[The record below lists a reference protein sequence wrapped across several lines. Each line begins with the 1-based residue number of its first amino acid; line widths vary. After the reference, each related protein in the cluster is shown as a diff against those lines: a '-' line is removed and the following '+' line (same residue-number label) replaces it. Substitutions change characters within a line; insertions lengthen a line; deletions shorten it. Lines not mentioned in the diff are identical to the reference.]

1 METIQG
7 QRTKLELISYSHGS
21 IRVPLAQALNYTP
34 KITARTIN
42 EFDNLEAAMIVTT
55 YDSTDVTFD
64 YFDSDSKLVDAIFAD
79 SNPAATVVVDD
90 PSDYRRVYLMAN
102 VKALNTGKIFA
113 SILAKACVAKGAPY
127 TEPVLEEAK
136 VTRDLTGTNCIKVK
150 GSAMYY
156 QRMLASSP
164 AVSVYQQAV
173 PPNINVDLKFPG
185 SGPFTVT
192 NAKTALQFDGV
203 NYYAVVLKNG
213 VEVTTGFTM
222 TSTTFTV
229 PTSPATTDIWEAYY
243 LYADV

>member
-7 QRTKLELISYSHGS
+7 VRTKLELVSYSHGS
-21 IRVPLAQALNYTP
+21 VRVPLAQAFNYTP

-64 YFDSDSKLVDAIFAD
+64 YFDSDSNLVDAMFAD
-79 SNPAATVVVDD
+79 SSPAASIVVDD

-113 SILAKACVAKGAPY
+113 SVIAKACVAKGAPY

-136 VTRDLTGTNCIKVK
+136 VTRDLTGTNCIKIK
-150 GSAMYY
+150 GAAMHY
-156 QRMLASSP
+156 QRMLANSTT
-164 AVSVYQQAV
+164 AFQQVV
-173 PPNINVDLKFPG
+173 PPNVKLDLKFPS

-192 NAKTALQFDGV
+192 NTKNAVQFDGV
-203 NYYAVVLKNG
+203 NYFVVVLKNG

-229 PTSPATTDIWEAYY
+229 PTAPAATDVWEAYY